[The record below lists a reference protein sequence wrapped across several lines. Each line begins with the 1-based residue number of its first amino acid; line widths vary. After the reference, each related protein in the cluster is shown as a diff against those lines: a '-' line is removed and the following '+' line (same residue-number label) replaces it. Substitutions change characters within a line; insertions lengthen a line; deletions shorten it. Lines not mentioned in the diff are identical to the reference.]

1 MSDWGAGFAIGIAV
15 GLGLGMT
22 MGRKQRPW
30 LGLAIGVA
38 AGRKQKPWSELTD
51 REKKFRIAIM
61 AALGVV
67 VIAGLVVFL
76 ARM

>member
-1 MSDWGAGFAIGIAV
+1 M
-15 GLGLGMT
+15 GM
-22 MGRKQRPW
+22 GV
-30 LGLAIGVA
+30 GLAIGVA

-61 AALGVV
+61 AALGVAV
-67 VIAGLVVFL
+67 VAGLVVFL

>member
-1 MSDWGAGFAIGIAV
+1 MSDWGTGFAIG
-15 GLGLGMT
+15 
-22 MGRKQRPW
+22 MGA
-30 LGLAIGVA
+30 GLAIGVA

-61 AALGVV
+61 AVLGVV